1 MKAAPTKSPRRVVPR
16 DDGPM
21 QPFVIASAAKQ
32 SQSGFSLL
40 EITLAMALAAM
51 LSIGYLYNQTRDQ
64 ALNTAKAQAGYYLLV
79 NDAVGKYMLTFYDDL
94 SSIPASC
101 STVLLSA
108 GDAPAA
114 STANCKFTSGP
125 KAGNAGPVNAMQPT
139 VEELKKLNMLD
150 NSFNGGFLWPTALVV
165 KKPDNS
171 TPIGYGTRI
180 QRFCDNV
187 LMTGL
192 GSTCASKPQYK
203 SITFNTQ
210 PFVAD
215 NASSFFSLS
224 RFEKMDTAIA
234 AMGSDGLMSLEPS
247 LDSEAKGKLYGVG
260 KQISLDNPIVYK
272 TPSVTA
278 TDKKGVEGILAV
290 NNSAEVRCTAK

>member
-1 MKAAPTKSPRRVVPR
+1 MKLSRLNH
-16 DDGPM
+16 
-21 QPFVIASAAKQ
+21 
-32 SQSGFSLL
+32 SQAGFSLL

-51 LSIGYLYNQTRDQ
+51 LSIGYIYNQTRDQ

-94 SSIPASC
+94 GNIPATC
-101 STVLLSA
+101 STVLLTA

-114 STANCKFTSGP
+114 GSANCQFSTGTNIGS
-125 KAGNAGPVNAMQPT
+125 AGPVNAFQPT
-139 VEELKKLNMLD
+139 VDELKKLNMLD
-150 NSFNGGFLWPTALVV
+150 SSFIGGFLWSTTLVV
-165 KKPDNS
+165 QKPDG
-171 TPIGYGTRI
+171 TKPVTYGTRV

-192 GSTCASKPQYK
+192 GSTCTTKPQYK

-215 NASSFFSLS
+215 NASSFFGLS
-224 RFEKMDTAIA
+224 RYEKMDTALA
-234 AMGSDGLMSLEPS
+234 AMGADGLMSLEPQ
-247 LDSEAKGKLYGVG
+247 LDTDGKGMLYSVG
-260 KQISLDNPIVYK
+260 KQISLDNPILYK

-278 TDKKGVEGILAV
+278 TNGKGVEGILAV

>member
-1 MKAAPTKSPRRVVPR
+1 MKKSRLNH
-16 DDGPM
+16 
-21 QPFVIASAAKQ
+21 
-32 SQSGFSLL
+32 SQAGFSLL

-101 STVLLSA
+101 STVLLTA

-114 STANCKFTSGP
+114 STANCKFVTGP
-125 KAGNAGPVNAMQPT
+125 KAGSAGPVNAMQPT

-192 GSTCASKPQYK
+192 GSTCATKPQYK

-234 AMGSDGLMSLEPS
+234 SMGSDGLMSLEPS
-247 LDSEAKGKLYGVG
+247 LDTEAKGKLYGVG

-278 TDKKGVEGILAV
+278 TDKRGVEGILAV

>member
-1 MKAAPTKSPRRVVPR
+1 MKLFPTKH
-16 DDGPM
+16 
-21 QPFVIASAAKQ
+21 

-40 EITLAMALAAM
+40 EISLAAALAAM
-51 LSIGYLYNQTRDQ
+51 LTIGYLYNQTRDQ

-101 STVLLSA
+101 STVLLTA

-114 STANCKFTSGP
+114 SSASCQFSTGTKIGS
-125 KAGNAGPVNAMQPT
+125 AGPVNAMQPT

-150 NSFNGGFLWPTALVV
+150 NSFNGGFLWSTALVV
-165 KKPDNS
+165 KQPDGS
-171 TPIGYGTRI
+171 TPNTYGTRI
-180 QRFCDNV
+180 QRWCDGQ

-192 GSTCASKPQYK
+192 GSTCTSKPQYK

-215 NASSFFSLS
+215 SNSSFFSLS

-234 AMGSDGLMSLEPS
+234 SMGSDGLMSLEPS
-247 LDSEAKGKLYGVG
+247 LDTDAKGKLYGVG

-278 TDKKGVEGILAV
+278 TDKRGVEGILAV

>member
-1 MKAAPTKSPRRVVPR
+1 MKLFPTKH
-16 DDGPM
+16 
-21 QPFVIASAAKQ
+21 

-40 EITLAMALAAM
+40 EISLAAALAAM
-51 LSIGYLYNQTRDQ
+51 LSIGYLYNQNRDQ

-101 STVLLSA
+101 STVLLTA

-114 STANCKFTSGP
+114 SSASCQFSTGTNKGS
-125 KAGNAGPVNAMQPT
+125 AGPVNAMQPT
-139 VEELKKLNMLD
+139 VAELKKLNMLD
-150 NSFNGGFLWPTALVV
+150 NSFNGGFLWSTALVV
-165 KKPDNS
+165 KKPDGT
-171 TPIGYGTRI
+171 TPVTYGTRI
-180 QRFCDNV
+180 QRFCDGQ

-192 GSTCASKPQYK
+192 GSTCATKPQYK

-215 NASSFFSLS
+215 SNSSFFSLS

-278 TDKKGVEGILAV
+278 TDKRGVEGILAV

>member
-1 MKAAPTKSPRRVVPR
+1 MKLFPSKH
-16 DDGPM
+16 
-21 QPFVIASAAKQ
+21 

-40 EITLAMALAAM
+40 EISLAAALAAM
-51 LSIGYLYNQTRDQ
+51 LSLGYLYNQTRDQ

-94 SSIPASC
+94 GNIPAGC
-101 STVLLSA
+101 STVLLTA
-108 GDAPAA
+108 GDTPAA
-114 STANCKFTSGP
+114 SSTSCQFSTGTN
-125 KAGNAGPVNAMQPT
+125 KGSAGPVNAMQPT
-139 VEELKKLNMLD
+139 VDELKKLNMLD
-150 NSFNGGFLWPTALVV
+150 SSFNGGFLWTTALVV
-165 KKPDNS
+165 KKPDGS
-171 TPIGYGTRI
+171 TPVTYGTRI
-180 QRFCDNV
+180 QRWCDGQ

-192 GSTCASKPQYK
+192 ASTCTSKPQYK

-215 NASSFFSLS
+215 NTASLLSLS
-224 RFEKMDTAIA
+224 RYEKMTTAIA
-234 AMGSDGLMSLEPS
+234 AMGSDGLMSLEPQ
-247 LDSEAKGKLYGVG
+247 LDSEGKGKLYGVG
-260 KQISLDNPIVYK
+260 KQISLDNPILYK

>member
-1 MKAAPTKSPRRVVPR
+1 MKISRLNH
-16 DDGPM
+16 
-21 QPFVIASAAKQ
+21 
-32 SQSGFSLL
+32 SQEGFSLL

-64 ALNTAKAQAGYYLLV
+64 ALNTTKAQAGYYLLV

-101 STVLLSA
+101 STVLLTA

-114 STANCKFTSGP
+114 SSASCQFSTGTKIGS
-125 KAGNAGPVNAMQPT
+125 AGPVNAMQPT
-139 VEELKKLNMLD
+139 VAELKKLNMLD
-150 NSFNGGFLWPTALVV
+150 NSFNGGFLWSTALVV
-165 KKPDNS
+165 KKPDGT
-171 TPIGYGTRI
+171 TPVTYGTRI
-180 QRFCDNV
+180 KRYCDGQ

-192 GSTCASKPQYK
+192 GSTCTSKPQYK

-215 NASSFFSLS
+215 SNSSFFSLS

-234 AMGSDGLMSLEPS
+234 SMGSDGLMSLEPS
-247 LDSEAKGKLYGVG
+247 LDSESKGKLYGVG

-278 TDKKGVEGILAV
+278 TDKRGVEGILAV